1 VSDSGPNLLNSRK
14 IAFFGSPAFALPV
27 LEALREHFEVVLVVA
42 QPSKPAGRGLKLTP
56 PAVASMAL
64 ELGLALEQPAKL
76 RGNLEFAETLRS
88 SGANVAVT
96 CAYGKILPAS
106 LLEIPQFGFLN
117 VHTSLLP
124 KYRGA
129 APIQWAVIDGLRETG
144 VTIMQ
149 TDPGLDTGPILL
161 QERLSIGPDETSLEL
176 APRLSEMGARMILEA
191 IRKVDTLERIT
202 QDDSEAT
209 LARLLEKDDGRI
221 RWAASANAIYDRF
234 RGVAGWPGTF
244 FEYDG
249 KMVKAHEVR
258 PLKASGRPGEVLE
271 VRETVI
277 VAALE
282 GAIELRLVQ
291 PEGKPR
297 MNAVDWARGYRLKPG
312 MVL

>member
-1 VSDSGPNLLNSRK
+1 MSNSGSRK

-27 LEALREHFEVVLVVA
+27 LESLREHFDVALVVA

-56 PAVASMAL
+56 PAVASVAL
-64 ELGLALEQPAKL
+64 ELGIPLEQPAKL
-76 RGNLEFAETLRS
+76 RGNLEFAESLRS
-88 SGANVAVT
+88 SGADLAVT

-106 LLEIPQFGFLN
+106 LLEIPKFGFLN

-129 APIQWAVIDGLRETG
+129 APIQWAIIDGLRETG

-161 QERLSIGPDETSLEL
+161 QEKLKIGPDETSLEL

-191 IRKVDTLERIT
+191 VREVDVLERIA

-209 LARLLEKDDGRI
+209 LARLLEKDDGCI
-221 RWAASANAIYDRF
+221 RWAASANAIYHRF

-249 KMVKAHEVR
+249 KMVKAHEIRVT
-258 PLKASGRPGEVLE
+258 KASGRPGEVLE

-282 GAIELRLVQ
+282 GAIELRVVQ

-297 MNAVDWARGYRLKPG
+297 MNAGDWARGYRLKPG